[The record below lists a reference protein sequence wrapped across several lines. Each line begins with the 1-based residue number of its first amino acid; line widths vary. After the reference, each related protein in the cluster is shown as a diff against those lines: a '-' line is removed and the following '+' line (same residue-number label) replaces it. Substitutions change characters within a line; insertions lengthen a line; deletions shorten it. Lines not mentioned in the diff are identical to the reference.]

1 MSKSISKIDRNLAVE
16 TVGDLPVRFHN
27 VLEGPFAVYGLCDP
41 HDGTPYH
48 RIPPEIAAAT
58 NEGVSALNLHTS
70 GGRVRFRTDSP
81 YLAVKVKLSGVGF
94 MPHMTLVGTAGL
106 DVYLGAEDGYR
117 YHGSCMTE
125 GGNDAAIKMTQN
137 RGYTNMVRLPAEGM
151 KDVLLNLPLYGGID
165 ELWLGLSPDSKLE
178 AAEPYRGLPPTVYYG
193 SSITQGGCA
202 SRPGNNY
209 PNILSRKYNVDFRNL
224 GFSGSARGERAIS
237 DYIASQPMS
246 AFVYAYDHNAP
257 TVEHL
262 AATHEPM
269 YRNIRAAHPHIPV
282 IFITRPSVRYNPDEV
297 ARREVVRTTYEN
309 AKARGENVYLV
320 DGETVFA
327 VFGGDGGSVD
337 GCHPNDLG
345 FACVAA
351 ALDPIF
357 AEIYGEK
364 QYQVEITTF
373 C

>member
-1 MSKSISKIDRNLAVE
+1 MPVSVSEIDRNFAVE
-16 TVGDLPVRFHN
+16 TVCDLPVVFRN
-27 VLEGPFAVYGLCDP
+27 ALSAPFAVHGLCDP
-41 HDGTPYH
+41 HDGRPFH
-48 RIPPEIAAAT
+48 RIPQEVADAT
-58 NEGVSALNLHTS
+58 NDGVRWLNYHTS

-81 YLAVKVKLSGVGF
+81 HLAVKVKLSGVGF

-106 DVYLGAEDGYR
+106 DVYLGHNGEYR
-117 YHGSCMTE
+117 YYASCMTE
-125 GGNDAAIKMTQN
+125 GGNDAAIKMTEN
-137 RGYTNMVRLPAEGM
+137 RGYTNMVRLPAEGV

-165 ELWLGLSPDSKLE
+165 ELWIGLAPDAKVE
-178 AAEPYRGLPPTVYYG
+178 AAEPYRDLPPTVYYG

-209 PNILSRKYNVDFRNL
+209 PNILSRRYNVDFRNL
-224 GFSGSARGERAIS
+224 GFSGSARGEQAIA

-269 YRNIRAAHPHIPV
+269 YLNIRAAHPAIPV
-282 IFITRPSVRYNPDEV
+282 IFITRPGIRYNPEEA

-309 AKARGENVYLV
+309 ARARGENVYFV

-327 VFGGDGGSVD
+327 IFGGDGGSVD

-357 AEIYGEK
+357 AEIYGK
-364 QYQVEITTF
+364 K
-373 C
+373 

>member
-1 MSKSISKIDRNLAVE
+1 MSKSISEIDKNLAVE
-16 TVGDLPVRFHN
+16 TICNLPIVFRN
-27 VLEGPFAVYGLCDP
+27 ATEEPFSIHGLLDP
-41 HDGTPYH
+41 HDGAPYH
-48 RIPPEIAAAT
+48 RIPDEVAAAT
-58 NEGVSALNLHTS
+58 NEGVKWLNLHTS
-70 GGRVRFRTDSP
+70 GGRVRFKTTSP
-81 YLAVKVKLSGVGF
+81 HLAVKVKLSGVGL

-106 DVYLGAEDGYR
+106 DVYLGGYEGYPGGYR
-117 YHGSCMTE
+117 YHASCMTE
-125 GGNDAAIKMTQN
+125 GGNDAAIKMTN
-137 RGYTNMVRLPAEGM
+137 NHGYTNMVWLPTEGM

-165 ELWLGLSPDSKLE
+165 ELWIGLSPDATVE
-178 AAEPYRGLPPTVYYG
+178 AADPYRDLPPTVYYG

-209 PNILSRKYNVDFRNL
+209 PNILSRKYGVDFRNL
-224 GFSGSARGERAIS
+224 GFSGSARGEQAIS

-269 YRNIRAAHPHIPV
+269 YLNIRAAHPDIPV
-282 IFITRPSVRYNPDEV
+282 IFITRPGIRYNAEEI
-297 ARREVVRTTYEN
+297 ARREVVKITYEN
-309 AKARGENVYLV
+309 ARARGEKVYFV
-320 DGETVFA
+320 DGETVFGI
-327 VFGGDGGSVD
+327 FGGDGGSVD

-364 QYQVEITTF
+364 
-373 C
+373 

>member
-1 MSKSISKIDRNLAVE
+1 MPASITEIDKNLAVE
-16 TVGDLPVRFHN
+16 TVCNLPMVFRN
-27 VLEGPFAVYGLCDP
+27 ATEEPFSIHGLCDP
-41 HDGTPYH
+41 YDGTPFH
-48 RIPPEIAAAT
+48 RIPDEVADAT
-58 NEGVSALNLHTS
+58 NEGVKWLNLHTS
-70 GGRVRFRTDSP
+70 GGRVRFKTSSP
-81 YLAVKVKLSGVGF
+81 HLAIKVKLSGVGM

-106 DVYLGAEDGYR
+106 DVYLGGYEGYLGNYPGGYR
-117 YHGSCMTE
+117 YHASCMTE
-125 GGNDAAIKMTQN
+125 GGNDAAIKMTDN
-137 RGYTNMVRLPAEGM
+137 HGYTNMVWLPAEGM

-165 ELWLGLSPDSKLE
+165 ELWIGLSPDATVE
-178 AAEPYRGLPPTVYYG
+178 PADPYRDLLPTVYYG

-209 PNILSRKYNVDFRNL
+209 PNILSRKYGVDFRNL
-224 GFSGSARGERAIS
+224 GFSGSARGEQAIS

-246 AFVYAYDHNAP
+246 AFVFAYDHNAP

-269 YRNIRAAHPHIPV
+269 YLNIRASHPDIPV
-282 IFITRPSVRYNPDEV
+282 IFITRPGICYNAEER
-297 ARREVVRTTYEN
+297 ARREVVKTTYEN
-309 AKARGENVYLV
+309 ARARGERVYFV
-320 DGETVFA
+320 DGETIFGI
-327 VFGGDGGSVD
+327 FGGDGGSVD

-364 QYQVEITTF
+364 
-373 C
+373 